1 LGGKTLRHVISIWG
15 EKMKKCISDL
25 QDQELQGKRALVRV
39 DFNVPMDKQKNITDD
54 MRIRAALP
62 TIRYLI
68 DHGSKVLLVSHLGRP
83 DGVTDGLRMDPIAKR
98 LEELLGEKVTKL
110 NDCIGEAV
118 EAAISKMANGDVVL
132 LENVRFHPEEEAN
145 DSAFAKQLAALAD
158 VYVND
163 AFGTAHRAHASTEGV
178 ARILPGVC
186 GFLIQKELEV
196 MGKSL
201 DDPRR
206 PFVAI
211 IGGAKVSSKIMVI
224 RNLARK
230 VDTLMIGGGMVYTF
244 LKAQGLEVGKSLVE
258 EKFIEQA
265 KGIWA
270 ELKAMARLKLII
282 PVDVVIA
289 TELSAGAPSKVVPI
303 DRIPADMMGVDI
315 GPETVERFK
324 EAIRTAGTII
334 WNGPV
339 GVFEIEKF
347 ATGTNE
353 IARAL
358 ASSRAVTIVG
368 GGDSASAVEKA
379 GVADRITH
387 ISTGGGASLEY
398 LEGKDLPGIAILQDR

>member
-1 LGGKTLRHVISIWG
+1 
-15 EKMKKCISDL
+15 MKKCISDL
-25 QDQELQGKRALVRV
+25 RDGELQGKRVLVRV
-39 DFNVPMDKQKNITDD
+39 DFNVPMDKQRNITDD

-68 DHGSKVLLVSHLGRP
+68 DRGAMVILVSHLGRP
-83 DGVTDGLRMDPIAKR
+83 DGVTEGLRMNPIAKR
-98 LEELLGEKVTKL
+98 LEELLGKKVIKL
-110 NDCIGEAV
+110 NDCIGEEV
-118 EAAISKMANGDVVL
+118 ETAISKMVGGDVVM
-132 LENVRFHPEEEAN
+132 LENVRFHPEEEEN
-145 DSAFAKQLAALAD
+145 DAAFSKQLAALAD

-186 GFLIQKELEV
+186 GFLIRKELEV

-201 DDPRR
+201 DDPQR

-224 RNLARK
+224 RNLAQK
-230 VDTLMIGGGMVYTF
+230 VDTLIIGGGMIYTF

-270 ELKAMARLKLII
+270 ELNAMARLKLII

-289 TELSAGAPSKVVPI
+289 TELAAGVPSKVVPI

-315 GPETVERFK
+315 GPETVELFK
-324 EAIRTAGTII
+324 ESIRTAGTII

-339 GVFEIEKF
+339 GVFEIEAF
-347 ATGTNE
+347 ARGTNE

-358 ASSRAVTIVG
+358 ASSKAVTIIG

-398 LEGKDLPGIAILQDR
+398 LEGKALPGIAILQDK

>member
-1 LGGKTLRHVISIWG
+1 
-15 EKMKKCISDL
+15 MKKCISDL
-25 QDQELQGKRALVRV
+25 RDNELRGKRVLVRV
-39 DFNVPMDKQKNITDD
+39 DFNVPMDKQGNITDD

-62 TIRYLI
+62 TVRYLI
-68 DHGSKVLLVSHLGRP
+68 DRGAKALLISHLGRP
-83 DGVTDGLRMDPIAKR
+83 KGVTESLRMDPIAKR
-98 LEELLGEKVTKL
+98 LVELLGCPVIKLDDCVGEK
-110 NDCIGEAV
+110 V
-118 EAAISKMANGDVVL
+118 EAAIAKMANGEVAL

-145 DSAFAKQLAALAD
+145 DVAFAKRLAAIAD

-186 GFLIQKELEV
+186 GFLIQKELEI

-230 VDTLMIGGGMVYTF
+230 VDTLIIGGGMVYTF
-244 LKAQGLEVGKSLVE
+244 LKAQGIEVGKSLVE
-258 EKFIEQA
+258 EKFLAEA
-265 KGIWA
+265 EGIWA
-270 ELKAMARLKLII
+270 ELKAMTRLQLII

-289 TELSAGAPSKVVPI
+289 AEAVAGVPTKVVPI
-303 DRIPADMMGVDI
+303 DRIPPDRMGLDI

-324 EAIRTAGTII
+324 AAIRTAGTII
-334 WNGPV
+334 WNGPL
-339 GVFEIEKF
+339 GVFEIEEF
-347 ATGTNE
+347 AKGTNE
-353 IARAL
+353 IAAAL
-358 ASSRAVTIVG
+358 ASSKAVTIIG

-398 LEGKDLPGIAILQDR
+398 LEGKELPGIAILKER

>member
-1 LGGKTLRHVISIWG
+1 
-15 EKMKKCISDL
+15 MKKCISDL
-25 QDQELQGKRALVRV
+25 KDGELKGKRVLVRV
-39 DFNVPMDKQKNITDD
+39 DFNVPMDKQQNITDD

-68 DHGSKVLLVSHLGRP
+68 DRGAKIILVSHLGRP
-83 DGVTDGLRMDPIAKR
+83 DGVTEGLRMNPIAKR
-98 LEELLGEKVTKL
+98 LEELLGRKVIKL
-110 NDCIGEAV
+110 NDCIGEEV
-118 EAAISKMANGDVVL
+118 ETAISKMVSGEVVM
-132 LENVRFHPEEEAN
+132 LENVRFHPEEEEN
-145 DSAFAKQLAALAD
+145 DAAFSKRLAALAD

-186 GFLIQKELEV
+186 GFLIRKELEI

-201 DDPRR
+201 DNPQR
-206 PFVAI
+206 PFVVI

-230 VDTLMIGGGMVYTF
+230 VDTLIIGGGMIFTF

-270 ELKAMARLKLII
+270 ELRAMTRLKLII

-289 TELSAGAPSKVVPI
+289 TELAADAPSKVVPI

-315 GPETVERFK
+315 GPKTVELFK
-324 EAIRTAGTII
+324 EAIRSAGTII

-339 GVFEIEKF
+339 GVFEIEAF
-347 ATGTNE
+347 ARGTNE

-358 ASSRAVTIVG
+358 ASSKAVTIIG
-368 GGDSASAVEKA
+368 GGDSASAVERA
-379 GVADRITH
+379 GVADQITH

-398 LEGKDLPGIAILQDR
+398 LEGKELPGIAILQDQ

>member
-1 LGGKTLRHVISIWG
+1 
-15 EKMKKCISDL
+15 MKKCISDL
-25 QDQELQGKRALVRV
+25 KDGELKGNRVLVRV
-39 DFNVPMDKQKNITDD
+39 DFNVPMDKQQNITDD

-68 DHGSKVLLVSHLGRP
+68 DRGAKIILVSHLGRP
-83 DGVTDGLRMDPIAKR
+83 DGVTEGLRMNPIAKR
-98 LEELLGEKVTKL
+98 LEELLGRKVIKL
-110 NDCIGEAV
+110 NDCIGEEV
-118 EAAISKMANGDVVL
+118 ETAISKMVSGEVVM
-132 LENVRFHPEEEAN
+132 LENVRFHPEEEEN
-145 DSAFAKQLAALAD
+145 DAAFSKRLAALAD

-186 GFLIQKELEV
+186 GFLIRKELEI

-201 DDPRR
+201 DNPQR

-230 VDTLMIGGGMVYTF
+230 VDTLIIGGGMIFTF

-270 ELKAMARLKLII
+270 ELKAMTRLKLII

-289 TELSAGAPSKVVPI
+289 TELAAAAPSKVVPI

-315 GPETVERFK
+315 GPETVELFK
-324 EAIRTAGTII
+324 EAIRSAGTII

-339 GVFEIEKF
+339 GVFEIEAF
-347 ATGTNE
+347 ARGTNE

-358 ASSRAVTIVG
+358 ASSKAVTIIG

-379 GVADRITH
+379 GVADQITH

-398 LEGKDLPGIAILQDR
+398 LEGKELPGIAILQDQ

>member
-1 LGGKTLRHVISIWG
+1 
-15 EKMKKCISDL
+15 MKKCISDL
-25 QDQELQGKRALVRV
+25 RDGELKGKRVLVRV
-39 DFNVPMDKQKNITDD
+39 DFNVPLDKQLNITDD

-68 DHGSKVLLVSHLGRP
+68 ERGAKVVLVSHLGRP
-83 DGVTDGLRMDPIAKR
+83 DGVTEGLRMNPIAKR
-98 LEELLGEKVTKL
+98 LEELLGRKVVKL
-110 NDCIGEAV
+110 DDSIGEGV
-118 EAAISKMANGDVVL
+118 ETAISKMADGEVIM
-132 LENVRFHPEEEAN
+132 LENVRFHPEEEEN
-145 DSAFAKQLAALAD
+145 DAAFSRKLAALAD

-186 GFLIQKELEV
+186 GFLIRKELEV

-230 VDTLMIGGGMVYTF
+230 VDTLIIGGGMIYTF
-244 LKAQGLEVGKSLVE
+244 LKAQGIEVGKSLVE
-258 EKFIEQA
+258 EKFLEQA
-265 KGIWA
+265 RGIWA
-270 ELKAMARLKLII
+270 ELKAMTRLKLIV

-289 TELSAGAPSKVVPI
+289 PELSAGAPAKVVPI

-315 GPETVERFK
+315 GPETVEQFR
-324 EAIRTAGTII
+324 EEIRRAGTII

-339 GVFEIEKF
+339 GVFEIEQF
-347 ATGTNE
+347 ARGTNE
-353 IARAL
+353 IAAAL
-358 ASSRAVTIVG
+358 ASSGAVTIIG

-398 LEGKDLPGIAILQDR
+398 LEGRELPGIAILQEK

>member
-1 LGGKTLRHVISIWG
+1 
-15 EKMKKCISDL
+15 MKKCISDL
-25 QDQELQGKRALVRV
+25 RDNELRGKRVLVRV
-39 DFNVPMDKQKNITDD
+39 DFNVPMDKQGNITDD

-62 TIRYLI
+62 TVRHLI
-68 DHGSKVLLVSHLGRP
+68 DRGAKALLISHLGRP
-83 DGVTDGLRMDPIAKR
+83 KGVTEGLRMDPIAKR
-98 LEELLGEKVTKL
+98 LAELLGCPVIKL
-110 NDCIGEAV
+110 DDCVGEEV
-118 EAAISKMANGDVVL
+118 EAAIAKMTNGEVAM

-145 DSAFAKQLAALAD
+145 DVAFAKRLAALAD

-186 GFLIQKELEV
+186 GFLIQKELEI

-230 VDTLMIGGGMVYTF
+230 VDTLIIGGGMVYTF
-244 LKAQGLEVGKSLVE
+244 LKAQGIEVGKSLVE
-258 EKFIEQA
+258 EKFLAEA
-265 KGIWA
+265 EGIWT
-270 ELKAMARLKLII
+270 ELKAMTRLQLII
-282 PVDVVIA
+282 PLDVVIA
-289 TELSAGAPSKVVPI
+289 AEAAAGAPTKVVPI
-303 DRIPADMMGVDI
+303 DRIPPDRMGLDI

-324 EAIRTAGTII
+324 AAIRTAGTII
-334 WNGPV
+334 WNGPL
-339 GVFEIEKF
+339 GVFEIEEF
-347 ATGTNE
+347 AKGTNE
-353 IARAL
+353 IAAAL
-358 ASSRAVTIVG
+358 ASSKAVTIIG

-398 LEGKDLPGIAILQDR
+398 LEGKELPGIAILKER

>member
-1 LGGKTLRHVISIWG
+1 
-15 EKMKKCISDL
+15 MKKCISDL
-25 QDQELQGKRALVRV
+25 QDNELRGKRVLVRV
-39 DFNVPMDKQKNITDD
+39 DFNVPMDKQGNITDD

-62 TIRYLI
+62 TVRHLI
-68 DHGSKVLLVSHLGRP
+68 DRGAKALLISHLGRP
-83 DGVTDGLRMDPIAKR
+83 KGVTEGLRMDPIAKR
-98 LEELLGEKVTKL
+98 LAELLECPVIKLDDCVGE
-110 NDCIGEAV
+110 EV
-118 EAAISKMANGDVVL
+118 EAAIAKMTNGEVAM

-145 DSAFAKQLAALAD
+145 DVAFAKRLAALAD

-186 GFLIQKELEV
+186 GFLIQKELEI

-230 VDTLMIGGGMVYTF
+230 VDTLIIGGGMVYTF
-244 LKAQGLEVGKSLVE
+244 LKAQGIEVGKSLVE
-258 EKFIEQA
+258 EKFLAEA
-265 KGIWA
+265 EGIWT
-270 ELKAMARLKLII
+270 ELKAMTRLQLII
-282 PVDVVIA
+282 PLDVVIA
-289 TELSAGAPSKVVPI
+289 AEAAAGAPTKVVPI
-303 DRIPADMMGVDI
+303 DRIPPDRMGLDI

-324 EAIRTAGTII
+324 AAIRTAGTII
-334 WNGPV
+334 WNGPL
-339 GVFEIEKF
+339 GVFEIEQF
-347 ATGTNE
+347 AKGTNE
-353 IARAL
+353 IAAAL
-358 ASSRAVTIVG
+358 ASSKAVTIIG

-398 LEGKDLPGIAILQDR
+398 LEGKELPGIAILKER

>member
-1 LGGKTLRHVISIWG
+1 
-15 EKMKKCISDL
+15 MKKCISDL
-25 QDQELQGKRALVRV
+25 KDGELKGKRVLVRV
-39 DFNVPMDKQKNITDD
+39 DFNVPMDKQQNITDD

-68 DHGSKVLLVSHLGRP
+68 DRGAKIILVSHLGRP
-83 DGVTDGLRMDPIAKR
+83 DGATEGLRMNPIAKR
-98 LEELLGEKVTKL
+98 LEELLGRKVIKL
-110 NDCIGEAV
+110 NDCIGEEV
-118 EAAISKMANGDVVL
+118 ETAISKMVSGEVVM
-132 LENVRFHPEEEAN
+132 LENVRFHPEEEEN
-145 DSAFAKQLAALAD
+145 DAAFSKRLAALAD

-186 GFLIQKELEV
+186 GFLIRKELEI

-201 DDPRR
+201 DNPQR

-230 VDTLMIGGGMVYTF
+230 VDTLIIGGGMIFTF

-270 ELKAMARLKLII
+270 ELKAMTRLKLII

-289 TELSAGAPSKVVPI
+289 TELAAAAPSKVVPI

-315 GPETVERFK
+315 GPETVELFK
-324 EAIRTAGTII
+324 EAILSAGTII

-339 GVFEIEKF
+339 GVFEIEAF
-347 ATGTNE
+347 ARGTNE

-358 ASSRAVTIVG
+358 ASSKAVTIIG

-379 GVADRITH
+379 GVADQITH

-398 LEGKDLPGIAILQDR
+398 LEGKELPGIAILQDQ